1 MSHTYKGQI
10 TFNKEQCVL
19 CQTCVYV
26 CPAGAINISCI
37 EPQKSYDF
45 IIWHNTCTLCGN
57 CTYFCPTGAIALS
70 DTLAQTSLQS
80 EKYTSITAN
89 IVEYGE
95 CSHCHEP
102 MINIPKPLL
111 EKGFKDVSEELTS
124 LFTLCPKCRRDHT
137 FAKRAL

>member
-1 MSHTYKGQI
+1 MSTYKGKL

-19 CQTCVYV
+19 CQTCAFV

-37 EPQKSYDF
+37 EPHKSYDF

-70 DTLAQTSLQS
+70 STLAEATLQS

-89 IVEYGE
+89 IVEYTE
-95 CSHCHEP
+95 CPHCHEP
-102 MINIPKPLL
+102 MIQVPLSML
-111 EKGFKDVSEELTS
+111 QKGFEKVNEELTS
-124 LFTLCPKCRRDHT
+124 LFKLCPQCRRDHT